1 LSCVSGSAIKRI
13 TAGVKAGH
21 RPSLPSFDLGTGLH
35 PPDKDS
41 LERKKNTAF
50 RRFAPPVHLN
60 FGRYKAVFP
69 QRRRLPFSKAS
80 PTCPSKWKIRAG
92 RRYS

>member
-60 FGRYKAVFP
+60 FGRYKAVYHSEH
-69 QRRRLPFSKAS
+69 SKQTKGRS
-80 PTCPSKWKIRAG
+80 TG
-92 RRYS
+92 RRS

>member
-35 PPDKDS
+35 PPGKDS

-60 FGRYKAVFP
+60 FGRYKAVFRP
-69 QRRRLPFSKAS
+69 SHRLFAQKPAR
-80 PTCPSKWKIRAG
+80 TCSTP
-92 RRYS
+92 